1 MLAGLYINTLVEFI
15 VMLYLIW
22 SVASS
27 LLSRPKG
34 KSLFSEV
41 NLIIILYGNFDAAN
55 WLLSRE
61 Q

>member
-15 VMLYLIW
+15 VMQYLIW

-41 NLIIILYGNFDAAN
+41 NLTIMYGNFDAAN